1 MSSRERVEMGLQ
13 CRANWLASLFTI
25 LLSLS
30 AMGAK
35 FTLAAPSE
43 PAIDDYVRSLEL
55 SYRGVKTL
63 RAEFTQTRKWGNRTR
78 SESGTVMLGRGGLM
92 RWDYREPSSK
102 LFVATR
108 KDLFLYVPADH
119 QVTRSRVKASDDIRV
134 PFRLLLTR
142 LNLRKVF
149 ADISFAEGA
158 LDSRPGNRVLRAIPR
173 KAEEVGYN
181 EVLMEI
187 SPEFDI
193 RSMVI
198 TYADRSRMEFVFEDI
213 KRNSALSPSL
223 FDFTPPPGV
232 EIIDQK

>member
-1 MSSRERVEMGLQ
+1 MELRIRTSR
-13 CRANWLASLFTI
+13 LAIVFSIVL
-25 LLSLS
+25 LLSVICPVI
-30 AMGAK
+30 
-35 FTLAAPSE
+35 TLAAPSE
-43 PAIDDYVRSLEL
+43 PAIDAYVRALES
-55 SYRGVKTL
+55 SYREVKTL
-63 RAEFTQTRKWGNRTR
+63 QAEFTQTRKWGNRTR

-92 RWDYREPSSK
+92 RWDYREPSPK
-102 LFVATR
+102 LFVATS
-108 KDLFLYVPADH
+108 KDLFLYVPADR
-119 QVTRSRVKASDDIRV
+119 QVTRSRVKASDDVRV

-149 ADISFAEGA
+149 AVITFAEGS
-158 LDSRPGNRVLRAIPR
+158 LDSRPGNRVLRAIPK
-173 KAEEVGYN
+173 KAEEVGYR

-213 KRNSALSPSL
+213 KRNSALSPSV
-223 FDFTPPPGV
+223 FNFTPPPGV

>member
-1 MSSRERVEMGLQ
+1 MEPRNRASRL
-13 CRANWLASLFTI
+13 LAAIFIALV
-25 LLSLS
+25 LS
-30 AMGAK
+30 AICPAMNSP
-35 FTLAAPSE
+35 APSE
-43 PAIDDYVRSLEL
+43 PAIDAYVRALES

-63 RAEFTQTRKWGNRTR
+63 QAEFTQTRTWGNRTR

-92 RWDYREPSSK
+92 RWDYRDPSPK
-102 LFVATR
+102 LFVATS
-108 KDLFLYVPADH
+108 KDLFLYVPADR

-149 ADISFAEGA
+149 AAISFADGA
-158 LDSRPGNRVLRAIPR
+158 LDSKPGNRVLRAIPK
-173 KAEEVGYN
+173 KAEEVGYS

-198 TYADRSRMEFVFEDI
+198 TYADRSRMGFVFEDI

-223 FDFTPPPGV
+223 FNFTPPPGV